1 VYCLDL
7 VQFLQPKRAGST
19 ASRRVLKFQL
29 HSDNPHLLGGCTSTC
44 SMTRS
49 ERQAPYEA
57 PASIEWL
64 TSKERVD
71 DGEGHNG
78 VLRFSVSLS
87 GLGINLVTILDI
99 AF

>member
-1 VYCLDL
+1 
-7 VQFLQPKRAGST
+7 
-19 ASRRVLKFQL
+19 
-29 HSDNPHLLGGCTSTC
+29 
-44 SMTRS
+44 MTRS